1 MNLPRPANSE
11 LFPTTA
17 PGLALAE
24 LLPILRARMWQ
35 VRPGRYVVSCE
46 GITRTGDV
54 LADDAAIA
62 RGDVLPG
69 EPPIGQLL
77 AALDDA
83 GHGACGLRVTWWDGM
98 PAETVPS
105 IARGAADVRAH
116 ETRLAAAPPAA
127 RRRQR

>member
-1 MNLPRPANSE
+1 MYPHATPS
-11 LFPTTA
+11 
-17 PGLALAE
+17 LALAE
-24 LLPILRARMWQ
+24 PLAFLRARMWQ

-77 AALDDA
+77 VALDDA
-83 GHGACGLRVTWWDGM
+83 GYGACGLRVTWWDGM